1 MSNLAWYKKQMANPN
16 LDTQTYLKYERIV
29 QDAERRQNGLNQQA
43 QRRLAH
49 QQPNTFQR

>member
-1 MSNLAWYKKQMANPN
+1 MSELAWYKRQLANPN

-43 QRRLAH
+43 EQRFAKNLYKH
-49 QQPNTFQR
+49 

>member
-1 MSNLAWYKKQMANPN
+1 MSDIAWYKKQMANPE

-43 QRRLAH
+43 ERRFSK
-49 QQPNTFQR
+49 NIYKR